1 MNMRSFIKRTRT
13 THHVDN
19 VDQRHFVYLPPC
31 SNAMK
36 LADHVSMTGI
46 DQRRGAVAFGLSG
59 SGAARVS
66 RREKGCW
73 LALACGAGGAAGPGR
88 GGSHPTAGGG
98 CSLPDV
104 AVPLY
109 QGTF

>member
-46 DQRRGAVAFGLSG
+46 DQRRGAVAFG
-59 SGAARVS
+59 
-66 RREKGCW
+66 
-73 LALACGAGGAAGPGR
+73 
-88 GGSHPTAGGG
+88 
-98 CSLPDV
+98 
-104 AVPLY
+104 
-109 QGTF
+109 

>member
-1 MNMRSFIKRTRT
+1 MNMRRFIKRTRT

-73 LALACGAGGAAGPGR
+73 LALGLRRRGRGGAGAGGLPSHGR
-88 GGSHPTAGGG
+88 RG